1 MKSKC
6 IFFLL
11 AKKNKNSIIPLWIS
25 NIHNGHK
32 TSIKHKI
39 NRSLCKTDILG
50 GETLKLTKGF
60 EQAACII
67 VLLATQDPGIAL
79 SSQEINKRLKCSP
92 TYLRKIIRKLV
103 VSKLVN
109 SVSGN
114 NGGFTLATS
123 AENINL
129 LQVVEALE
137 GPIETFS
144 DTELIS
150 EVFKE
155 FPFITDQGT
164 AILKNAFAQA
174 DQLWRDSLKK
184 KTVHQLIMEAV
195 GEEKLSLYNWN
206 QSAEKKE
213 LLIRKVMNSIHGND

>member
-1 MKSKC
+1 M
-6 IFFLL
+6 
-11 AKKNKNSIIPLWIS
+11 
-25 NIHNGHK
+25 
-32 TSIKHKI
+32 
-39 NRSLCKTDILG
+39 
-50 GETLKLTKGF
+50 KLTKGF

-67 VLLATQDPGIAL
+67 VLLATQDPNIPL
-79 SSQEINKRLKCSP
+79 SSQEINNRLKCSP

-114 NGGFTLATS
+114 NGGFTLATN

-144 DTELIS
+144 DSGLITH
-150 EVFKE
+150 VFKE
-155 FPFITDQGT
+155 FGPISGEGT
-164 AILKNAFAQA
+164 AILKNAFAAA
-174 DQLWRDSLKK
+174 DMLWRESLRTQ
-184 KTVHQLIMEAV
+184 TVHQLIKEAV
-195 GEEKLSLYNWN
+195 GEEKISLYNWN
-206 QSAEKKE
+206 QPGEKRE

>member
-1 MKSKC
+1 M
-6 IFFLL
+6 
-11 AKKNKNSIIPLWIS
+11 
-25 NIHNGHK
+25 
-32 TSIKHKI
+32 
-39 NRSLCKTDILG
+39 
-50 GETLKLTKGF
+50 KLTKGF

-67 VLLATQDPGIAL
+67 VLLATQDPNIPL

-92 TYLRKIIRKLV
+92 SYLRKIIRKLV

-114 NGGFTLATS
+114 NGGFTLAAS
-123 AENINL
+123 AEEINL

-137 GPIETFS
+137 GPIETFT

-150 EVFKE
+150 EVFRD
-155 FPFITDQGT
+155 FPYIMDQGT

-174 DQLWRDSLKK
+174 DQLWRNSLKK
-184 KTVHQLIMEAV
+184 KTVYQLLMEAV
-195 GEEKLSLYNWN
+195 GEEKLALYDWN
-206 QSAEKKE
+206 QPEEKRE

>member
-1 MKSKC
+1 M
-6 IFFLL
+6 
-11 AKKNKNSIIPLWIS
+11 
-25 NIHNGHK
+25 
-32 TSIKHKI
+32 
-39 NRSLCKTDILG
+39 
-50 GETLKLTKGF
+50 KLTKGF

-67 VLLATQDPGIAL
+67 VLLATQDPSIPL
-79 SSQEINKRLKCSP
+79 TSLEINKRLKCSP

-123 AENINL
+123 ADNINL

-155 FPFITDQGT
+155 FPFITDHGT

-184 KTVHQLIMEAV
+184 KTVHQLIKEAV
-195 GEEKLSLYNWN
+195 GDEKFSLYNWN
-206 QSAEKKE
+206 HSAEKKD

>member
-1 MKSKC
+1 M
-6 IFFLL
+6 
-11 AKKNKNSIIPLWIS
+11 
-25 NIHNGHK
+25 
-32 TSIKHKI
+32 
-39 NRSLCKTDILG
+39 
-50 GETLKLTKGF
+50 KLTKGF

-67 VLLATQDPGIAL
+67 VLLATQDPNIPL

-137 GPIETFS
+137 GPIETFT
-144 DTELIS
+144 DTELMS
-150 EVFKE
+150 EVFKD

-174 DQLWRDSLKK
+174 DQLWRDFLKK

-195 GEEKLSLYNWN
+195 GEEKLALYNWN
-206 QSAEKKE
+206 QSDEKRE

>member
-1 MKSKC
+1 M
-6 IFFLL
+6 
-11 AKKNKNSIIPLWIS
+11 
-25 NIHNGHK
+25 
-32 TSIKHKI
+32 
-39 NRSLCKTDILG
+39 
-50 GETLKLTKGF
+50 KLTKGF

-67 VLLATQDPGIAL
+67 VLLATQDPGIPL

-92 TYLRKIIRKLV
+92 SYLRKIIRKLV
-103 VSKLVN
+103 VSRLVN

-114 NGGFTLATS
+114 NGGFTLAVN

-137 GPIETFS
+137 GPIETFT

-150 EVFKE
+150 EVFKD

-174 DQLWRDSLKK
+174 DRLWRDSLRN
-184 KTVHQLIMEAV
+184 KTVYQLLMEAV
-195 GEEKLSLYNWN
+195 GEEKLALYDWN
-206 QSAEKKE
+206 QPEEKRE

>member
-1 MKSKC
+1 MD
-6 IFFLL
+6 
-11 AKKNKNSIIPLWIS
+11 
-25 NIHNGHK
+25 
-32 TSIKHKI
+32 IKHTQTTRMCQTI
-39 NRSLCKTDILG
+39 FCLTKTG
-50 GETLKLTKGF
+50 GETMKLTKGF

-67 VLLATQDPGIAL
+67 VLLATQDPNIPL
-79 SSQEINKRLKCSP
+79 SSQEINSRLICSP

-137 GPIETFS
+137 GPIDTFPDS
-144 DTELIS
+144 GLIKQ
-150 EVFKE
+150 VFKAFGPISGE
-155 FPFITDQGT
+155 GT
-164 AILKNAFAQA
+164 AILKNSFADA
-174 DQLWRDSLKK
+174 DALWRESLRT

-195 GEEKLSLYNWN
+195 GEEKISLYNWN
-206 QSAEKKE
+206 QSVDKKE
-213 LLIRKVMNSIHGND
+213 MLIRKVMNSIHGND

>member
-1 MKSKC
+1 M
-6 IFFLL
+6 
-11 AKKNKNSIIPLWIS
+11 
-25 NIHNGHK
+25 
-32 TSIKHKI
+32 
-39 NRSLCKTDILG
+39 
-50 GETLKLTKGF
+50 KLTKGF

-67 VLLATQDPGIAL
+67 ILLATQDPNIPL
-79 SSQEINKRLKCSP
+79 SSQEINSRLRCSP

-137 GPIETFS
+137 GPIDTLS
-144 DTELIS
+144 DTGLII

-155 FPFITDQGT
+155 FGTITGEGT
-164 AILKNAFAQA
+164 AILKNAFAEA
-174 DQLWRDSLKK
+174 DALWRESLRSKS
-184 KTVHQLIMEAV
+184 VHQLIKEAV
-195 GEEKLSLYNWN
+195 GDEKLSLYNWN
-206 QSAEKKE
+206 NSVEKRE